1 MQNLLRAQ
9 TYPYAGSSTGPYRG
23 LMRKYS
29 CWDAR
34 GPARDI
40 FINEIAGKIKDCLE
54 QCLPESNSF
63 VGFSLFMVGKVP
75 EKTKPTIMIV
85 SDDKV
90 RRKAAFQ
97 TVKARGIFKEY
108 PGFEL
113 GHCSVA
119 AEFQD
124 LRQLGSNE
132 EPILEYSEESED
144 DQYSS
149 DGDGP
154 GGELMNLLSA
164 EVCSFECPGYEQATR
179 LYFHTSPRSHSHN
192 LASAT
197 CGGLFNFQGEH
208 YALTM
213 AHALRPARHAAVGPK
228 RSEPES
234 DSSNESDDFEITG
247 MDDWDEDDEDTKTLT
262 AITSPGSRTPS
273 ELSDSEESLLKRYD
287 SHRSS
292 SVSIQ
297 TRIATAPS
305 IIYEDEDIMDILE
318 DDDELPEACEPLGS
332 VVSIDQRV
340 DIAVIK
346 VTGEH
351 ETICSTGLEYLL
363 NRCANYDLTDTHIT
377 VQTTHH
383 PVIKGRRSGAPFY
396 TRFPGTSNFLELHSV
411 KLSTPVR
418 PGDSG
423 SWAYDDERNLVGFVA
438 AGDPKSG
445 SCLLLP
451 TKLALGSMYSLLKNR
466 ASLSTIRPWTDISLP
481 ESPSSIPEDVL
492 NEDAMTVASSLP
504 PSIFSQRMDRRT
516 PSTAGYSA
524 ITTWA
529 ERKSHTPQ
537 ESVSRDS
544 AESTGNFANR
554 SDFLLDQTAK
564 LRRELERAWE
574 IIQEKDR
581 RLQQF
586 ITGDL
591 DFSPDISMKDA
602 MSLSSVDHTG
612 SQFTP
617 TQDTTQ
623 TQRQLSP
630 SEPSCSQ
637 TTVLSEYS
645 RTESPETPVL
655 SDPSALTRLKALK
668 TELETSNRV
677 IAETRTMWRAQVELN
692 DALTKK
698 NQELK
703 KDMKQ
708 IIEAIHESKWPDTK
722 ANHERLQG
730 TASRL
735 IYDHS
740 LNDDDD
746 WMPPPTRLKI
756 KKESDQHST
765 TLKDIPPFSE
775 STQASQES
783 GATLIVPRRPART
796 QVSPLETKNISSYS
810 YTSQPPSRGARRI
823 LTPKSRLNPP
833 LSASRGQG
841 SSLSEIERKIDTV
854 PEEDEDDGSALLG
867 GLEPSS

>member
-1 MQNLLRAQ
+1 MQNLLRPQ

-23 LMRKYS
+23 LLVRKYP

-34 GPARDI
+34 GPARTI
-40 FINEIAGKIKDCLE
+40 FTNEIAGKIKDCLE

-63 VGFSLFMVGKVP
+63 VGFSLFMVGKLP

-85 SDDKV
+85 SDDKA

-97 TVKARGIFKEY
+97 IVKARNIFREY

-124 LRQLGSNE
+124 LRQLGPDT
-132 EPILEYSEESED
+132 EPILESTEYGED
-144 DQYSS
+144 DEYIS
-149 DGDGP
+149 DEDGP

-164 EVCSFECPGYEQATR
+164 EVCSFECPNYDKATR

-213 AHALRPARHAAVGPK
+213 AHALRPTRHAVVGPK
-228 RSEPES
+228 QSEPES
-234 DSSNESDDFEITG
+234 DSSSESDDFEITG
-247 MDDWDEDDEDTKTLT
+247 MGNWDEDDDEDTKTLT

-273 ELSDSEESLLKRYD
+273 ELSDSEESLLKRHD
-287 SHRSS
+287 SQRSS

-305 IIYEDEDIMDILE
+305 IIYEDEYIIDTLE
-318 DDDELPEACEPLGS
+318 DDDELPEICEPLGS

-346 VTGEH
+346 VTGAF
-351 ETICSTGLEYLL
+351 ETIRSTGLEYLL
-363 NRCANYDLTDTHIT
+363 NRCANYDLTDTSIT

-383 PVIKGRRSGAPFY
+383 PAIKGRRSGTPFY

-411 KLSTPVR
+411 KLGTPVR

-451 TKLALGSMYSLLKNR
+451 TESALESMYSLLKNR
-466 ASLSTIRPWTDISLP
+466 ASLSTVRPWTDISLP
-481 ESPSSIPEDVL
+481 ESPSSMLGDVL

-504 PSIFSQRMDRRT
+504 PPSIFSQRMDRRT
-516 PSTAGYSA
+516 PSTTGYSA
-524 ITTWA
+524 ITTWV
-529 ERKSHTPQ
+529 ERKPHTPQAQ
-537 ESVSRDS
+537 ESVSR
-544 AESTGNFANR
+544 GNTEPTSNFVSRN
-554 SDFLLDQTAK
+554 DFLLDQTAK

-591 DFSPDISMKDA
+591 DLGLDVSMKDA
-602 MSLSSVDHTG
+602 TPLQSDDHAD

-617 TQDTTQ
+617 TQDITQ
-623 TQRQLSP
+623 TQGQLSP
-630 SEPSCSQ
+630 SEPSYSQ
-637 TTVLSEYS
+637 ATILSEYS
-645 RTESPETPVL
+645 RTASPETPGV

-677 IAETRTMWRAQVELN
+677 IAETRTMWRTQVDLN
-692 DALTKK
+692 EALTRE
-698 NQELK
+698 NQRLRK
-703 KDMKQ
+703 GMKQ
-708 IIEAIHESKWPDTK
+708 VIKAIHESKWPDTK
-722 ANHERLQG
+722 TNHEKLQDI
-730 TASRL
+730 ASGL
-735 IYDHS
+735 VFDYVF
-740 LNDDDD
+740 NTDDDD
-746 WMPPPTRLKI
+746 RKTPTSRPKV
-756 KKESDQHST
+756 KKESDQHAT
-765 TLKDIPPFSE
+765 ALKDIPAFSKP
-775 STQASQES
+775 TQASQES
-783 GATLIVPRRPART
+783 GAIRIPRRPTRML
-796 QVSPLETKNISSYS
+796 VPPLG
-810 YTSQPPSRGARRI
+810 PPPQTPREGRRI

-833 LSASRGQG
+833 LSASRGQS

-854 PEEDEDDGSALLG
+854 PEEDEDDSSALLG
-867 GLEPSS
+867 GLELSP